1 MKRTKCFKRSAWLS
15 SVSLM
20 HVSFLFHMWNFNFQV
35 QGLRLFLQTSFA
47 IETQTRL
54 MKLNQCYLR
63 NFTSQGRVRR
73 DSNPFSN
80 FCPSHPK
87 PKKIQSTQPSGKNE
101 SVVCQTNFRAKN
113 QKCVQSDW
121 ASKRAKRFSFQ
132 SRDWKDQKVWTKS
145 SWWSEIPRDRLNIP
159 NRSAVRWEKDQ
170 TVLSRASQ
178 LWIYI
183 YVYIYSIYACSYSY
197 RGDSL
202 TKFLDL

>member
-1 MKRTKCFKRSAWLS
+1 MLQAKCLLIFVL
-15 SVSLM
+15 
-20 HVSFLFHMWNFNFQV
+20 FLHMRCFYVWNETTFFW
-35 QGLRLFLQTSFA
+35 GLRLFLQMLFVCYEA
-47 IETQTRL
+47 ICEFESMLCPVFYKSRVGAEGFKNLFPIFVPPTQ
-54 MKLNQCYLR
+54 
-63 NFTSQGRVRR
+63 
-73 DSNPFSN
+73 NP
-80 FCPSHPK
+80 
-87 PKKIQSTQPSGKNE
+87 KISKVHNRAGKNE

-183 YVYIYSIYACSYSY
+183 YIYVFIYSIYACSCSY

>member
-1 MKRTKCFKRSAWLS
+1 MFLCLKRNNFLLRFKVVSPDVICLLRSYLWIWINVMSGILQ
-15 SVSLM
+15 VKGGRGG
-20 HVSFLFHMWNFNFQV
+20 FQ
-35 QGLRLFLQTSFA
+35 
-47 IETQTRL
+47 
-54 MKLNQCYLR
+54 K
-63 NFTSQGRVRR
+63 
-73 DSNPFSN
+73 PFSN

-87 PKKIQSTQPSGKNE
+87 PKKFQSTQPSGKNE